1 MEIKRTVYNRRL
13 LDPWTY
19 IVTCGGNVAHFD
31 ASEKAKVGE
40 WIISVWESQEDG
52 FFNTYSPA
60 YVYFKYDYEEKL
72 KVHAE
77 IERQN
82 REKLEAWKRGVRK

>member
-1 MEIKRTVYNRRL
+1 MTLTDRGGTPALVVNAKSVEERIGARAMSIK
-13 LDPWTY
+13 
-19 IVTCGGNVAHFD
+19 
-31 ASEKAKVGE
+31 
-40 WIISVWESQEDG
+40 
-52 FFNTYSPA
+52 
-60 YVYFKYDYEEKL
+60 EKL